1 MFEKSVITILKG
13 FSAVIY
19 VLIMLTLFSIPV
31 LFIWQAVTPP
41 VFTLNA
47 VEITENAV
55 LPETALPDRK
65 ENEAEE
71 GTEKENTENSA
82 AEADEITSSETKEID
97 PETKETASESE
108 ETAFESEE
116 TVSETKESASES
128 EKTATESEVSV
139 SEPEEPDSESEKTA
153 TESEENASESEESSF
168 GDDAS
173 AEDAATDEESWTR
186 IDFFLTAEAGKI
198 CPYSYMIDC
207 FVAEENELLKDKE
220 YELILDEPI
229 SFDNKT
235 GDDFTLSLYIKEDI
249 DIEKL
254 CQTISFKAE
263 DYEKS
268 FAEFSLKW

>member
-55 LPETALPDRK
+55 LPEEAVSDRK

-97 PETKETASESE
+97 PETKETAL
-108 ETAFESEE
+108 ESEE
-116 TVSETKESASES
+116 TVSETKVPASES
-128 EKTATESEVSV
+128 EK
-139 SEPEEPDSESEKTA
+139 PA
-153 TESEENASESEESSF
+153 TESEENASQSTESSF
-168 GDDAS
+168 GDDAL

-198 CPYSYMIDC
+198 SPYSYMIDC

>member
-31 LFIWQAVTPP
+31 LFIWQAMTPP

-55 LPETALPDRK
+55 LPEAAVSDSE

-97 PETKETASESE
+97 PETKETALKSTEN
-108 ETAFESEE
+108 AFESEE
-116 TVSETKESASES
+116 TVS
-128 EKTATESEVSV
+128 KT
-139 SEPEEPDSESEKTA
+139 EEPDSESEKTA
-153 TESEENASESEESSF
+153 TESEESVSKPEETATESEENASEAEESSF
-168 GDDAS
+168 GDDAL
-173 AEDAATDEESWTR
+173 AEDAVTDEESWTR

-198 CPYSYMIDC
+198 SPYSYMIDC

>member
-55 LPETALPDRK
+55 IPETAVSDRK
-65 ENEAEE
+65 ENEAE
-71 GTEKENTENSA
+71 
-82 AEADEITSSETKEID
+82 
-97 PETKETASESE
+97 
-108 ETAFESEE
+108 
-116 TVSETKESASES
+116 
-128 EKTATESEVSV
+128 
-139 SEPEEPDSESEKTA
+139 
-153 TESEENASESEESSF
+153 SSF
-168 GDDAS
+168 GDDAL
-173 AEDAATDEESWTR
+173 AEDVATDEESWTR

-198 CPYSYMIDC
+198 SPYSYMIDC

>member
-55 LPETALPDRK
+55 LPEEAVSDRK

-97 PETKETASESE
+97 PETKETAL
-108 ETAFESEE
+108 ESEE
-116 TVSETKESASES
+116 TVSETKVPASES
-128 EKTATESEVSV
+128 EK
-139 SEPEEPDSESEKTA
+139 PA
-153 TESEENASESEESSF
+153 TESEENASQSTESSF
-168 GDDAS
+168 GDDAL

-198 CPYSYMIDC
+198 SPYSYMIDC
-207 FVAEENELLKDKE
+207 FVAEENELHKDKE

>member
-55 LPETALPDRK
+55 LPEEAVSDRK

-82 AEADEITSSETKEID
+82 AEADEITSSETKE
-97 PETKETASESE
+97 P
-108 ETAFESEE
+108 
-116 TVSETKESASES
+116 ASES
-128 EKTATESEVSV
+128 EKTATESEESV
-139 SEPEEPDSESEKTA
+139 SEPEET
-153 TESEENASESEESSF
+153 ASEDEAETSF
-168 GDDAS
+168 GDDAL

-198 CPYSYMIDC
+198 SPYSYMIDC

>member
-55 LPETALPDRK
+55 LPETAVSDRK
-65 ENEAEE
+65 EYEAEE

-108 ETAFESEE
+108 ET
-116 TVSETKESASES
+116 VSET
-128 EKTATESEVSV
+128 
-139 SEPEEPDSESEKTA
+139 EEPDSESEKTA
-153 TESEENASESEESSF
+153 TESEESVSKPEETASEDEAESSF
-168 GDDAS
+168 GDDAL

-198 CPYSYMIDC
+198 SPYSYMIDC